1 MIVKLP
7 RGRALVVKLAFLEIS
22 VTVPRMVLPFLNVTV
37 PGTADAVALETVAV
51 KVTEPPKT
59 DGFSEDLMPVVLVA

>member
-1 MIVKLP
+1 
-7 RGRALVVKLAFLEIS
+7 
-22 VTVPRMVLPFLNVTV
+22 MVLPFLNVTV

-51 KVTEPPKT
+51 KVTESPKT